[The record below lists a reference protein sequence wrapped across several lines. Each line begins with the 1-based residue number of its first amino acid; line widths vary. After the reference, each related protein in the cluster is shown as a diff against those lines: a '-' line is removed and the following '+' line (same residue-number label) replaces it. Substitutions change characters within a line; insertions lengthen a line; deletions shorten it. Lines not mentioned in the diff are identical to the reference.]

1 MTRGYLSAAIE
12 RLSGEGSQ
20 RLIFASITI
29 IKVIG
34 ETR

>member
-1 MTRGYLSAAIE
+1 MCGAIG
-12 RLSGEGSQ
+12 RLPDKGSQ
-20 RLIFASITI
+20 RLNFASITI